1 MGLSPG
7 TRLGSYQIAA
17 PLGAGG
23 MGEVYRARDTRLG
36 RDIAVKVLP
45 DGVASSPD
53 RLARLE
59 REAQTVASLNHP
71 NIVTLHSIEEVAGIR
86 FLTMELVEGRDL
98 STLVV
103 PGGLPLAQVLD
114 LAVPL
119 AEALVAAHEKGVV
132 HRDLKPANVMVTH
145 EGRVKVLDFGLAK
158 LTQASP
164 DPQNTQAATMTSP
177 ISDAGQRVGTAPYMS
192 PEQIRGESMDAR
204 TDLFSFGILVYEL
217 STGKRPFSGETL
229 ADVSSAILRDS
240 PPSITS
246 LRSDLPLDLERV
258 IGRCLEKMPRERF
271 QTALDVANELRGLKR
286 TLAPTEPL
294 LRVPQ
299 DRPSIAVLPF
309 DNLSGDREQEYFAD
323 GIVAEIITGLS
334 RIKWLFV
341 ISRNS
346 TFIYKGKPID
356 VRAVGRE
363 LGVRYVLG
371 GSVRRSGNQVRV
383 TGELIESATARQ
395 VWADRYDGAMNDIFA
410 LQDEM
415 TMSVI
420 GAVEPTLRKAEVE
433 RARRK
438 RPDNLDAYDLFL
450 RALPFASTAMPE
462 GADKA
467 LELLEEAIRLEPDYA
482 IAHACIAWC
491 QEQRYLRGGLRAEA
505 REAARKH
512 ARVAISAGSDDAMAL
527 ALGGFTLAITEGWF
541 EPSAIDAL
549 DRAIVLSPSSALAF
563 GFSSIVR
570 ANRGDT
576 ATSIE
581 HARIGIRLSPYDP
594 LIHIPYVGLAYA
606 HFYAQE
612 WSAAADAAHK
622 ASQANPQFSVPVYQ
636 LAAAL
641 FRLGRVSEAQS
652 ASARLLEL
660 QPGFTVSRMLAGY
673 GERTELMASLGDALR
688 ELGLPQ

>member
-1 MGLSPG
+1 MA
-7 TRLGSYQIAA
+7 GSALPIRKALDYAVQIAR
-17 PLGAGG
+17 G
-23 MGEVYRARDTRLG
+23 
-36 RDIAVKVLP
+36 
-45 DGVASSPD
+45 
-53 RLARLE
+53 LA
-59 REAQTVASLNHP
+59 
-71 NIVTLHSIEEVAGIR
+71 
-86 FLTMELVEGRDL
+86 
-98 STLVV
+98 
-103 PGGLPLAQVLD
+103 
-114 LAVPL
+114 
-119 AEALVAAHEKGVV
+119 AAHEKGIV

-145 EGRVKVLDFGLAK
+145 EGRIKVLDFGLAR
-158 LTQASP
+158 LAQAEP
-164 DPQNTQAATMTSP
+164 DLQNTRTATMTSP
-177 ISDAGQRVGTAPYMS
+177 ISDAGQMLGTVPYMS

-217 STGKRPFSGETL
+217 STGKRPFLGGTF

-240 PPSITS
+240 PPSLTS
-246 LRSDLPLDLERV
+246 LRSDLPLDLERI
-258 IGRCLEKMPRERF
+258 IGRCLEKKPRERF

-286 TLAPTEPL
+286 TRAPAESL

-346 TFIYKGKPID
+346 TLIYKGKPID

-395 VWADRYDGAMNDIFA
+395 VWADRYDGAMNDIFV
-410 LQDEM
+410 LQDAM

-433 RARRK
+433 RAQRK

-450 RALPFASTAMPE
+450 RALPFVATAMPE
-462 GADKA
+462 DADKA
-467 LELLEEAIRLEPDYA
+467 LELLYEAIRLEPDYA
-482 IAHACIAWC
+482 IAHGCIAWC
-491 QEQRYLRGGLRAEA
+491 HEQRYLRGGLRAEA

-512 ARVAISAGSDDAMAL
+512 AHAAIRAGSDDAMAL
-527 ALGGFTLAITEGWF
+527 AMGGFVVAITEGWF
-541 EPSAIDAL
+541 EASAIDAL

-594 LIHIPYVGLAYA
+594 LIHIPYIGLAYA
-606 HFYAQE
+606 HFYTRE
-612 WSAAADAAHK
+612 WAAAADAARR
-622 ASQANPQFSVPVYQ
+622 ASQANPRFSVPVYL

-641 FRLGRVSEAQS
+641 ARLGRIGEAQS
-652 ASARLLEL
+652 VSARLLEL
-660 QPGFTVSRMLAGY
+660 QPSFTVSGMLAGY
-673 GERTELMASLGDALR
+673 AERTEHMARLGDALR
-688 ELGLPQ
+688 ELGLPE